1 MDSSTV
7 HSLVTTITQC
17 GSSQFTGRLD
27 LNLEGPTSSLYF
39 QVGRIVWAAGG
50 IHPHRRLRR
59 HLSSCGMKLDALNFA
74 MRFSDQT
81 AEVDYQVLLILMR
94 RQILTREQVIT
105 VVDGIVQEVLFD
117 LFQQATVQV
126 IDSKMGDNN
135 TVEPL
140 ILLSVAPTIERVM
153 QTWRSWGSSGLMDI
167 SPTLAPQLKR
177 PDMLETMLSPNA
189 YKAMVSLLDGK
200 RTLRELAFI
209 TKKDLAALTQSFAP
223 YHLRDIL
230 SYVRV
235 NDAAPIATG
244 TADPKDQ
251 ITEIQERQA
260 HQRHKHRKP
269 LVACVDDSPQT
280 AKVLQQIIERMGL
293 DFIAVQ
299 DSLQVLPRLIETK
312 PQLIFLDLV
321 MPIANGYEICAQLR
335 RVPALRQTPIVIL
348 TSNDGI
354 VDRVRAK
361 LAGASDFLSK
371 SSDVLRVIETV
382 QKHLAPKHPEHTKH
396 PEQNLETASDQR
408 HSPVTARM
416 ALDAPVG
423 AEVVVSGLTDSPQ
436 AIAKSLTSQLTSNN
450 LSTVSGWASLT
461 PHDQHNQ
468 NPNTHKI
475 NGREP
480 HRPDAT
486 DGESL
491 EVPPTI
497 INPL

>member
-17 GSSQFTGRLD
+17 GSSQFTGKLD
-27 LNLEGPTSSLYF
+27 LNLEGPISSLYF

-74 MRFSDQT
+74 MRISDQVS
-81 AEVDYQVLLILMR
+81 EVDYQVLLILMR
-94 RQILTREQVIT
+94 RQVLTREQVVT
-105 VVDGIVQEVLFD
+105 VIDGIVQEVLFD

-126 IDSKMGDNN
+126 IDTRMGENT

-153 QTWRSWGSSGLMDI
+153 QTWRNWGSSGLMDI

-177 PDMLETMLSPNA
+177 PDMLEDMLSPNA

-209 TKKDLAALTQSFAP
+209 TKKDLASLTQSFAP

-244 TADPKDQ
+244 ASDPRDQ
-251 ITEIQERQA
+251 ITEIQEQQI
-260 HQRHKHRKP
+260 HHKHNRRKP

-293 DFIAVQ
+293 EFIAVQ

-371 SSDVLRVIETV
+371 SSDVLKVIETV
-382 QKHLAPKHPEHTKH
+382 QKHLAPKHLAPKH
-396 PEQNLETASDQR
+396 SDQ
-408 HSPVTARM
+408 HSDRRLDQLVEQQHTPQSESQSTVGHGSPSQPVRS
-416 ALDAPVG
+416 G
-423 AEVVVSGLTDSPQ
+423 ISGIGLTESPQ
-436 AIAKSLTSQLTSNN
+436 AIANSLTAQLTHPTGSDNQIRSGS
-450 LSTVSGWASLT
+450 ST
-461 PHDQHNQ
+461 P
-468 NPNTHKI
+468 NPGAKKSPVAVDI
-475 NGREP
+475 DP
-480 HRPDAT
+480 
-486 DGESL
+486 L
-491 EVPPTI
+491 EIPPTI

>member
-17 GSSQFTGRLD
+17 GSSQFTGKLD
-27 LNLEGPTSSLYF
+27 LNLEGPISSLYF

-74 MRFSDQT
+74 MRISDQVS
-81 AEVDYQVLLILMR
+81 EVDYQVLLILMR
-94 RQILTREQVIT
+94 RQVLTREQVVT
-105 VVDGIVQEVLFD
+105 VIDGIVQEVLFD

-126 IDSKMGDNN
+126 IDTRMGENT

-153 QTWRSWGSSGLMDI
+153 QTWRNWGSSGLMDI

-177 PDMLETMLSPNA
+177 PDMLEDMLSPNA

-209 TKKDLAALTQSFAP
+209 TKKDLASLTQSFAP

-244 TADPKDQ
+244 ASDPRDQ
-251 ITEIQERQA
+251 ITEIQEQQI
-260 HQRHKHRKP
+260 HHKHNRRKP

-293 DFIAVQ
+293 EFIAVQ

-371 SSDVLRVIETV
+371 SSDVLKVIETV
-382 QKHLAPKHPEHTKH
+382 QKHLAPKH
-396 PEQNLETASDQR
+396 SDQ
-408 HSPVTARM
+408 HSDRRLDQLVEQQHTPQSESQSTVSHGSPSQPVRS
-416 ALDAPVG
+416 G
-423 AEVVVSGLTDSPQ
+423 ISGIGLTESPQ
-436 AIAKSLTSQLTSNN
+436 AIANSLTAQLTHPTGSDNQIRSGS
-450 LSTVSGWASLT
+450 ST
-461 PHDQHNQ
+461 P
-468 NPNTHKI
+468 NPGANKSPVAVDI
-475 NGREP
+475 DP
-480 HRPDAT
+480 
-486 DGESL
+486 L
-491 EVPPTI
+491 EIPPTI